1 MWQDW
6 CCPVLFA
13 AKSMPIACWS
23 PNTRSEEESCKQI
36 LDPQFFFGNGIW
48 IQDVGRCCVR
58 LSLSSS
64 FTKCQSTRKLLIGI
78 NLSQT
83 KGQVPKTAPHFL
95 FFSIPVSHSLV
106 LFSIQQQP
114 LNPGLNG
121 SPSLDHLKLFLCLE
135 CGTQCDPVVA
145 ASSKGHEEDER
156 GRGKRRKKCRNRRK
170 FDRTKW
176 PQPLCFIYTFQSSP
190 ERKLF
195 RSSPY

>member
-1 MWQDW
+1 MQFSWLQQESFIQETTPPPESNKSCGNIDAAQY
-6 CCPVLFA
+6 CLLQSPCPLLA
-13 AKSMPIACWS
+13 DHQ
-23 PNTRSEEESCKQI
+23 TI
-36 LDPQFFFGNGIW
+36 LDPQFFFGLGIW
-48 IQDVGRCCVR
+48 IQDVGWCCVR

-121 SPSLDHLKLFLCLE
+121 SPLLDHLKLFLCLE

-156 GRGKRRKKCRNRRK
+156 GRGKRRKKCRSRRK
-170 FDRTKW
+170 FDSTK
-176 PQPLCFIYTFQSSP
+176 
-190 ERKLF
+190 
-195 RSSPY
+195 